1 MTINFSLE
9 NGFNLINL
17 GGRLDTSNYEEAS
30 QQIDNQIEMGQK
42 KLVINLEQLEYISS
56 SGLRVLMSALK
67 KVKAIGGNLIL
78 CNVPDKITEVFEI
91 SGFSSLFT
99 ITKDLETAK
108 QKITA

>member
-9 NGFNLINL
+9 DGYTLINL

-30 QQIDNQIEMGQK
+30 QQIDNQIDMGQR
-42 KLVINLEQLEYISS
+42 KLIINLEQLEYISS

-67 KVKAIGGNLIL
+67 KVKALGGNLIL
-78 CNVPDKITEVFEI
+78 CNVPEKIMEVFEI
-91 SGFSSLFT
+91 SGFNTLFV
-99 ITKDLETAK
+99 ITKDLENAK